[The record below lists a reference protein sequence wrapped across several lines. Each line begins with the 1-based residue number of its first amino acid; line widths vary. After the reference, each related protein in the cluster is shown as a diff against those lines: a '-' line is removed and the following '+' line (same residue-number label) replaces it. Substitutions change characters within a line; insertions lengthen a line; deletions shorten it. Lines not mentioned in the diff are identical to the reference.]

1 MSDWSLKGRAMY
13 IFCIYFCIHF
23 MYILLKHVFK
33 ILTIRVLPK
42 RASLGRLSL
51 VYWCF
56 EISKHQANDASYD
69 GRKDIYWWWLW
80 LWCSRRL
87 WLICDCDSRAHASSA
102 PIGVG
107 LIVRISIEWNRHV
120 NVYSCESMVHIHIH
134 MYIYNILFSI
144 ESLLLGS
151 MYIWSLLNQLNRS

>member
-1 MSDWSLKGRAMY
+1 MKVKMKGEEHILVNIPIDTSLKKKAHSAMSDWSLKGRAMY

-56 EISKHQANDASYD
+56 EISKHQANDALYNGQGHCLPVFIGD
-69 GRKDIYWWWLW
+69 
-80 LWCSRRL
+80 
-87 WLICDCDSRAHASSA
+87 DCDFGARDDCDWFA
-102 PIGVG
+102 
-107 LIVRISIEWNRHV
+107 IVIRVLTPHRRQLVWV
-120 NVYSCESMVHIHIH
+120 
-134 MYIYNILFSI
+134 
-144 ESLLLGS
+144 
-151 MYIWSLLNQLNRS
+151 WSLESALNGTDM